1 MTNFDVK
8 LIDFIHKY
16 STFWFKKK
24 CCTSKH
30 CNNFSLQKILNML
43 NVNHINI

>member
-24 CCTSKH
+24 SAVPASTAIILVSKR
-30 CNNFSLQKILNML
+30 F
-43 NVNHINI
+43 

>member
-16 STFWFKKK
+16 STFWLKKSAVPVS
-24 CCTSKH
+24 TAIILVSKR
-30 CNNFSLQKILNML
+30 F
-43 NVNHINI
+43 